1 MRNTW
6 SQTAVWGFVAIE
18 RREGQ
23 PEEASGEN
31 VWREEDL
38 DQRGV
43 ERETM
48 DEVKRQKAEVPGRC
62 GPGAMLM

>member
-1 MRNTW
+1 MW
-6 SQTAVWGFVAIE
+6 SQTAVWGFSCNVAIE
-18 RREGQ
+18 RREGR

-38 DQRGV
+38 DQCRA

-48 DEVKRQKAEVPGRC
+48 DEVKRQKAEIPR
-62 GPGAMLM
+62 

>member
-1 MRNTW
+1 M
-6 SQTAVWGFVAIE
+6 AIE
-18 RREGQ
+18 RREGR

-31 VWREEDL
+31 VCREGDL
-38 DQRGV
+38 DQCRV
-43 ERETM
+43 EGETM

>member
-1 MRNTW
+1 M
-6 SQTAVWGFVAIE
+6 AIE
-18 RREGQ
+18 RREGR

-38 DQRGV
+38 DQCRA

-48 DEVKRQKAEVPGRC
+48 DEVKRQKAEIPRRC